1 MTTIDKEVLPRFKVL
16 PHFLGLSALQSAL
29 GTRSEVVVVS
39 LWNDELS
46 ESEAISESF
55 RLRIQQATGMTP
67 ERREFDVLRVV
78 ALNAKG
84 ETCLDAQ
91 QVPDYAD

>member
-29 GTRSEVVVVS
+29 GTRSEIVVVS
-39 LWNDELS
+39 LWNDELN

-67 ERREFDVLRVV
+67 ERREFHVLRVV